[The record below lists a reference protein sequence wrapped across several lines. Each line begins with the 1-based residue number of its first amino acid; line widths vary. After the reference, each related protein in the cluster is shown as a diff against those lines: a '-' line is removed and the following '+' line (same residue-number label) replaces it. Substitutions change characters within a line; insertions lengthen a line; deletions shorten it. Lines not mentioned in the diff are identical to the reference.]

1 MFLDKLKVLA
11 DMVYPL
17 IADKYNSGPDYT
29 KNNKFANNNANTYNG
44 FSSSMNDTLSNMK
57 KKFN

>member
-1 MFLDKLKVLA
+1 
-11 DMVYPL
+11 MVYPL
-17 IADKYNSGPDYT
+17 IADKYNSAPDYT